1 MRCAHTWVGSKWSGG
16 QGGTPDN
23 GRPGYCPCPSAR
35 WQPAPG
41 HVELQPTANLLNCSL
56 PLACPAAALQACWG
70 SRPRTCSTAS
80 CPTSSRSSTSASAT
94 TARWVGRRGQG
105 RQRGRRGGV
114 SGTGVRVQQG
124 GWSGAGQGPGR
135 GMQAGGRS
143 AAPRQQRGVQSGV
156 HRAASRSRTVL
167 RARTCCCSALPL
179 AC

>member
-1 MRCAHTWVGSKWSGG
+1 MKARGKISTGPSVCHLCPKPA
-16 QGGTPDN
+16 GTI
-23 GRPGYCPCPSAR
+23 GC
-35 WQPAPG
+35 
-41 HVELQPTANLLNCSL
+41 L
-56 PLACPAAALQACWG
+56 PAAEQDAL
-70 SRPRTCSTAS
+70 TAQPVPS
-80 CPTSSRSSTSASAT
+80 VLQLFLLLPCQQLKAVQPLREHTFEMHLH
-94 TARWVGRRGQG
+94 WRR
-105 RQRGRRGGV
+105 RRRGGV

-124 GWSGAGQGPGR
+124 GWSGAGQGLGR